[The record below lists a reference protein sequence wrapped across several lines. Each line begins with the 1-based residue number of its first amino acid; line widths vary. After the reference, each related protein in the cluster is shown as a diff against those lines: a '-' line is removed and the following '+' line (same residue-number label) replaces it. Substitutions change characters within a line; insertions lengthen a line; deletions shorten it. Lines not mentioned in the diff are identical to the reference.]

1 MLLFLEVDVLSGTV
15 PAHLFINAPITLV
28 FYRSKSKTLKRR
40 IGAISVYI
48 IFFLNNGVGICKGRY
63 KQRHKPI
70 ERNFK

>member
-48 IFFLNNGVGICKGRY
+48 IFF
-63 KQRHKPI
+63 
-70 ERNFK
+70 FK